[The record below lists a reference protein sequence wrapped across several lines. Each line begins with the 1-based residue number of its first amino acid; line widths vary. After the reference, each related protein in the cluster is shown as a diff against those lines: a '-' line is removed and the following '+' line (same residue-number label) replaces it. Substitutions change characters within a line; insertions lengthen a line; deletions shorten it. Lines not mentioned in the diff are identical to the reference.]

1 MKFAA
6 AISSTNDAE
15 EAVHDLIAKLHP
27 YSSMYDFAT
36 IFFTSHFSGD
46 ADSIAQT
53 LMDEFSIPCVVG
65 CSCEGVIGGTQEI
78 ERGPGLSVLVGQ
90 VPGARF
96 ESFHLSQSQ
105 WSNALAD
112 SESLADH
119 LLVGQDTRA
128 LITMCDPWTTPLIPV
143 LDKLNTTFRG
153 IPMLGGVAS
162 GAQKAKQNVLLFNDA
177 RFDEGMV
184 GISVRGSVRVESV
197 VSQGCRPI
205 GRAMVITKGQGNVIE
220 QLGGRPALQV
230 LEETIQLLPDEDK
243 LLLGSGLLIGRAMNE
258 YKAKF
263 GRGDFVVRNLV
274 GINEAQQAIGVGDRI
289 RVGQTV
295 QFHLRD
301 ASTAHEDLNL
311 LLTTRNTLKPQG
323 VLLFSCNGRGT
334 RLFDKPHHDASTA
347 VELMGDVPLAGFFAA
362 GEIGPVAGQN
372 FIHAHTASFAL
383 FSPES

>member
-15 EAVHDLIAKLHP
+15 EAVHDLIAQLHP
-27 YSSMYDFAT
+27 HSSAYDFAT
-36 IFFTSHFSGD
+36 VFFTSHFSGD

-53 LMDEFSIPCVVG
+53 LMDEFSLPCLVG
-65 CSCEGVIGGTQEI
+65 CSCEGVIGGTREI
-78 ERGPGLSVLVGQ
+78 ERGPGLSVLAGH

-96 ESFHLSQSQ
+96 EAFHLSQGQ
-105 WSNALAD
+105 WANALAD
-112 SESLADH
+112 AESMADH

-143 LDKLNTTFRG
+143 LEKLNGHFQG

-162 GAQKAKQNVLLFNDA
+162 GAQKANQNVLLFNDA

-184 GISVRGSVRVESV
+184 GISIRGSVRVESV
-197 VSQGCRPI
+197 VSQGCRPV
-205 GRAMVITKGQGNVIE
+205 GRAMLITKGHGNVIE
-220 QLGGRPALQV
+220 QLGGRPALEV
-230 LEETIQLLPDEDK
+230 LEETIQLLSDEDK
-243 LLLGSGLLIGRAMNE
+243 LLLSSGLLIGRAMNE
-258 YKAKF
+258 YKAAF

-274 GINEAQQAIGVGDRI
+274 GINEAQKAIGVGDRI

-311 LLTTRNTLKPQG
+311 LLTTRKTPQPQG
-323 VLLFSCNGRGT
+323 ALLFSCNGRGT
-334 RLFDKPHHDASTA
+334 RLFDAPHHDASTA
-347 VELMGDVPLAGFFAA
+347 AKLMGDVPLAGFFAA
-362 GEIGPVAGQN
+362 GEIGPVGGQN

-383 FSPES
+383 FSSEG